1 MNYREKSPLPALPE
15 PIGCN
20 KFFKFINDYHNFIR
34 QVKFDFDTNPDK
46 IITGK
51 WIWSKDK
58 QYHVPSTLESELKD
72 LQFSYNNRVGY
83 NQICNVNH
91 DMDQW
96 FKMVREFIVFLD
108 AMEIA
113 VLYKNDKGDSILYVD
128 CDVPNSTFNMYYF
141 DDPTDTEYRISFI
154 DTDIPKPGKQS
165 IIMNYIDA
173 TDDEENNT
181 ITLIQIDILRR
192 YGDMRT
198 NQLKLVADI
207 NTNRQF
213 LQKEEDGLTFNVF
226 RDILSQVIFNT
237 FNDILNNVNKV
248 VGFKRNITEEVLR
261 HGYIK
266 LSES

>member
-1 MNYREKSPLPALPE
+1 MIHKEKSSLYPFSE
-15 PIGCN
+15 SIICN
-20 KFFKFINDYHNFIR
+20 KFFKFVNDYHNFIR
-34 QVKFDFDTNPDK
+34 QVKFDFDTNPNK

-58 QYHVPSTLESELKD
+58 QYQIPSTLESELKN
-72 LQFSYNNRVGY
+72 LQFDYNNRVGY
-83 NQICNVNH
+83 NQICNINH

-108 AMEIA
+108 NMELA
-113 VLYKNDKGDSILYVD
+113 SLYKNDKGDSVLYID
-128 CDVPNSTFNMYYF
+128 CDNPNSTFNMYYY

-154 DTDIPKPGKQS
+154 DTEIPKPGKQS
-165 IIMNYIDA
+165 AILSYIDA
-173 TDDEENNT
+173 TDTDENNT

-192 YGDMRT
+192 YGDKRT

-207 NTNRQF
+207 NTNHQF

-237 FNDILNNVNKV
+237 FNDILNNVNKA